1 MLHDLQKSF
10 ASVALKNNIVALVS
24 EVRAKRGTRERR
36 LGVYRTNTVKSLTDV
51 LAAAFPVLERIVG
64 ERFFRAAALAFIE
77 AHPPQ
82 QPALYRYGDGFADF
96 LKRFPPA
103 KDLPYL
109 PDVAHLEWARIES
122 YFAADAKPLNPAR
135 LGTIPSEH
143 LGSVVFQVHPS
154 VHLIGSPFPVFEIWA
169 VNQPKHTSVPE
180 IDFNASEHGIV
191 LRRDQNVTQRT
202 LTQAGFA
209 WLKAI
214 ADSTALGP
222 ATDSATAI
230 DDDFDLQDTL
240 QLLLA
245 EGAFTDANIR

>member
-1 MLHDLQKSF
+1 M
-10 ASVALKNNIVALVS
+10 
-24 EVRAKRGTRERR
+24 
-36 LGVYRTNTVKSLTDV
+36 
-51 LAAAFPVLERIVG
+51 
-64 ERFFRAAALAFIE
+64 
-77 AHPPQ
+77 
-82 QPALYRYGDGFADF
+82 
-96 LKRFPPA
+96 
-103 KDLPYL
+103 
-109 PDVAHLEWARIES
+109 
-122 YFAADAKPLNPAR
+122 
-135 LGTIPSEH
+135 
-143 LGSVVFQVHPS
+143 
-154 VHLIGSPFPVFEIWA
+154 FEIWA

-214 ADSTALGP
+214 ADGTALGP